1 MERYMEQHMDS
12 TMRAAAFL
20 DKGGVGKTTT
30 IAHVGV
36 ALADEGYRVCLLDL
50 AGKQGDLTKHFG
62 LWQQAR
68 ESDDWP
74 NITTVFQDEWDTIAE
89 QLPDAV
95 DQLVLPTGEGPDL
108 IPAHEGLDGLE
119 SLLGSI
125 DDPSDRYARLD
136 HFLTEYLDERYDVL
150 LLDLP
155 GSTSN
160 IAYNGLWAARHVITP
175 VRAGPFE
182 AEQMTQL
189 EADLDEIRAGQ
200 EIDINLSLVLINE
213 YDERKTIDRDLF
225 KQLNGEYSDV
235 LAPQQIPSSQ
245 DITNAQQ
252 GGQTIFQLEQPSL
265 TAQRA
270 LAAYRE
276 NARILIDRTPAL
288 AETETEPE
296 AGQP

>member
-1 MERYMEQHMDS
+1 
-12 TMRAAAFL
+12 MRAAAFL

-30 IAHVGV
+30 IAHIGV

-62 LWQQAR
+62 LWQQAK

-74 NITTVFQDEWDTIAE
+74 NITTVFQDEWDTIAD
-89 QLPDAV
+89 QLPEAV
-95 DQLVLPTGEGPDL
+95 DQLVMPTGEGPDL

-125 DDPSDRYARLD
+125 DDPTDRYARLD

-182 AEQMTQL
+182 QEQMAQL

-200 EIDINLSLVLINE
+200 DIDINLALVLINE
-213 YDERKTIDRDLF
+213 YDERQTIDRDLF
-225 KQLNGEYSDV
+225 EQLSSDYGEV
-235 LAPQQIPSSQ
+235 LAPEQIPSSQ

-252 GGQTIFQLEQPSL
+252 NGETVFQLEQPSQ

-270 LAAYRE
+270 LTAYRE
-276 NARILIDRTPAL
+276 NARTLIGRTPAL
-288 AETETEPE
+288 AEAETEPE

>member
-1 MERYMEQHMDS
+1 
-12 TMRAAAFL
+12 MRAAAFL

-36 ALADEGYRVCLLDL
+36 ALADDGYRVCLLDL

-62 LWQQAR
+62 LWQQTQDA
-68 ESDDWP
+68 DGWP
-74 NITTVFQDEWDTIAE
+74 NITTVFQDEWETIADE
-89 QLPDAV
+89 LPDAIDRLIV
-95 DQLVLPTGEGPDL
+95 PTGEGPDL

-119 SLLGSI
+119 RLLGGI
-125 DDPSDRYARLD
+125 DDPSERYTRLD
-136 HFLTEYLDERYDVL
+136 RFLTGYLDDRYDVV

-160 IAYNGLWAARHVITP
+160 IAYNGLWAARRVIAP

-182 AEQMTQL
+182 QEQTSQL
-189 EADLDEIRAGQ
+189 EADLDEIHDGQ
-200 EIDINLSLVLINE
+200 EIEIDLTLLLINE
-213 YDERKTIDRDLF
+213 YDDRQTIDRQLF
-225 KQLNGEYSDV
+225 EHLNTEYPNE

-252 GGQTIFQLEQPSL
+252 VGQTIFQLEQPSQ

-270 LAAYRE
+270 RAAYRE
-276 NARILIDRTPAL
+276 NARTLVARTEL
-288 AETETEPE
+288 SPE
-296 AGQP
+296 SEAKVSHS

>member
-1 MERYMEQHMDS
+1 
-12 TMRAAAFL
+12 MRAAAFL

-30 IAHVGV
+30 VAHVGV
-36 ALADEGYRVCLLDL
+36 ALADEGNRVCLLDL

-62 LWQQAR
+62 LWQQAK

-95 DQLVLPTGEGPDL
+95 DQLVMPTGEGPDL

-119 SLLGSI
+119 SLLGNI
-125 DDPSDRYARLD
+125 DDPSERYARLD

-182 AEQMTQL
+182 QEQMAQL
-189 EADLDEIRAGQ
+189 QADLDEIRAGQ
-200 EIDINLSLVLINE
+200 EIDITLALVLINE
-213 YDERKTIDRDLF
+213 YDERQTIDRELF
-225 KQLNGEYSDV
+225 EQLNDDYGEV
-235 LAPQQIPSSQ
+235 LAPEQIPSSQ

-252 GGQTIFQLEQPSL
+252 NGQTVFQLEQPSQ

-276 NARILIDRTPAL
+276 NACTLIGRTPAL
-288 AETETEPE
+288 AEAETEPE

>member
-1 MERYMEQHMDS
+1 MDS
-12 TMRAAAFL
+12 LMRAAAFL

-30 IAHVGV
+30 VAHLGV
-36 ALADEGYRVCLLDL
+36 ALADEGHRVCLLDL

-62 LWQQAR
+62 LWDQVR

-74 NITTVFQDEWDTIAE
+74 NITTVFQDEWDAIAD

-95 DQLVLPTGEGPDL
+95 DQLVVPTDEGPDL

-125 DDPSDRYARLD
+125 DDPGVRYSRLD
-136 HFLTEYLDERYDVL
+136 HFLTEYLEDRYDVV

-160 IAYNGLWAARHVITP
+160 IAYNGLWAARHVIAP

-182 AEQMTQL
+182 QEQTMQL
-189 EADLDEIRAGQ
+189 QSDLDEIRAGQ
-200 EIDINLSLVLINE
+200 QIDIALTLLVINE

-225 KQLNGEYSDV
+225 ERLSGEYPEA
-235 LAPQQIPSSQ
+235 LAPDQIPRSQ

-252 GGQTIFQLEQPSL
+252 QGCTIFGLEQPSQ
-265 TAQRA
+265 TARRA
-270 LAAYRE
+270 RSAYQA
-276 NARILIDRTPAL
+276 NARELL
-288 AETETEPE
+288 ARMTATAESG
-296 AGQP
+296 AGSEVSRS

>member
-1 MERYMEQHMDS
+1 MDS

-30 IAHVGV
+30 IAHIGV
-36 ALADEGYRVCLLDL
+36 ALADEGQSVCLLDL

-62 LWQQAR
+62 LWQQAK
-68 ESDDWP
+68 ESDNWP

-89 QLPDAV
+89 QLPEAV
-95 DQLVLPTGEGPDL
+95 DQLVMPTGEGPDL

-136 HFLTEYLDERYDVL
+136 HFLTEYLDERYDVV

-182 AEQMTQL
+182 AEQMAQL

-200 EIDINLSLVLINE
+200 DIDINLALVLINE
-213 YDERKTIDRDLF
+213 YDERQTIDRELF
-225 KQLNGEYSDV
+225 EQLSTEYDGV

-252 GGQTIFQLEQPSL
+252 DGQTIFQLEQPSQ

-270 LAAYRE
+270 LAAYQE
-276 NARILIDRTPAL
+276 NARELIARTATPV
-288 AETETEPE
+288 ESETEPE
-296 AGQP
+296 AEV

>member
-1 MERYMEQHMDS
+1 
-12 TMRAAAFL
+12 MRAAAFL

-30 IAHVGV
+30 IAHIGV
-36 ALADEGYRVCLLDL
+36 ALADEGYSVCLLDL

-62 LWQQAR
+62 LWQQTR
-68 ESDDWP
+68 EADSWP
-74 NITTVFQDEWDTIAE
+74 NITTVFQDEWDTIAD
-89 QLPDAV
+89 QLPEAV
-95 DQLVLPTGEGPDL
+95 DQLVMPTDEGPDL

-125 DDPSDRYARLD
+125 DDPGDRYARLD
-136 HFLTEYLDERYDVL
+136 HFLTEYLNERYDVI

-182 AEQMTQL
+182 QEQMAQL

-200 EIDINLSLVLINE
+200 QIDINLALLLINE
-213 YDERKTIDRDLF
+213 YDERQTIDRNLF
-225 KQLNGEYSDV
+225 EHLSTEYADV

-252 GGQTIFQLEQPSL
+252 AGQTIFQLEQPSK
-265 TAQRA
+265 TARRA
-270 LAAYRE
+270 LDAYRE
-276 NARILIDRTPAL
+276 NAHELIARTNAPD
-288 AETETEPE
+288 ESESEPE
-296 AGQP
+296 AEV

>member
-1 MERYMEQHMDS
+1 
-12 TMRAAAFL
+12 MRAAAFL

-36 ALADEGYRVCLLDL
+36 ALADEGYNVCLLDL

-62 LWQQAR
+62 LWQQAKG
-68 ESDDWP
+68 SDDWP

-89 QLPDAV
+89 QLPEAV
-95 DQLVLPTGEGPDL
+95 DQLVMPTGEGPDL
-108 IPAHEGLDGLE
+108 IPADEGLDGLE

-125 DDPSDRYARLD
+125 DDPTERYARLD
-136 HFLTEYLDERYDVL
+136 HFLTEYLDEHYNVL

-160 IAYNGLWAARHVITP
+160 IAYNGLWAARNVITP

-182 AEQMTQL
+182 QEQMAQL
-189 EADLDEIRAGQ
+189 EADLDEIRGGQ
-200 EIDINLSLVLINE
+200 EIDINLALLLINE
-213 YDERKTIDRDLF
+213 YDKRQTIDRELF
-225 KQLNGEYSDV
+225 EQLSDDYGEV
-235 LAPQQIPSSQ
+235 LAPEQIPGSQ

-252 GGQTIFQLEQPSL
+252 AGQTIFQLEQPSQ

-276 NARILIDRTPAL
+276 IARILIGRTPAL
-288 AETETEPE
+288 AEIETGPE

>member
-1 MERYMEQHMDS
+1 
-12 TMRAAAFL
+12 MRAAAFL

-30 IAHVGV
+30 IAHLGV

-62 LWQQAR
+62 LWQQAK

-89 QLPDAV
+89 QLSDAV
-95 DQLVLPTGEGPDL
+95 NQLVLPTGEGPDL

-125 DDPSDRYARLD
+125 DNPSDRYARLD
-136 HFLTEYLDERYDVL
+136 HFLTEYLDDRYDVV

-160 IAYNGLWAARHVITP
+160 IAYNGLWATRHVITP

-182 AEQMTQL
+182 QEQTIQL
-189 EADLDEIRAGQ
+189 ETDLDEIREGQ
-200 EIDINLSLVLINE
+200 QIDINLALLLINE
-213 YDERKTIDRDLF
+213 YDDRKTIDRNLF
-225 KQLNGEYSDV
+225 EHLTAEYPEV
-235 LAPQQIPSSQ
+235 LAPEQIPESQ

-252 GGQTIFQLEQPSL
+252 EGQTIFQLEQPSQ

-270 LAAYRE
+270 LAAYRA
-276 NARILIDRTPAL
+276 NADELVARMTAL
-288 AETETEPE
+288 AESETEPE
-296 AGQP
+296 VEV

>member
-1 MERYMEQHMDS
+1 MDRRMDS

-30 IAHVGV
+30 IAHIGV

-62 LWQQAR
+62 LWQQAQ

-95 DQLVLPTGEGPDL
+95 DQLVVPTDEGPDL

-125 DDPSDRYARLD
+125 DDPSDRYDRLD
-136 HFLTEYLDERYDVL
+136 HFLTDYLDDRYDVV

-182 AEQMTQL
+182 QGQTTQL
-189 EADLDEIRAGQ
+189 RSDLDEIRAGQ
-200 EIDINLSLVLINE
+200 QIGINLALLLINE
-213 YDERKTIDRDLF
+213 YDERRTIDRDLF
-225 KQLNGEYSDV
+225 EQLSTEYPEV
-235 LAPQQIPSSQ
+235 LAPRQIPSSQ

-252 GGQTIFQLEQPSL
+252 RGQTIFQLEQPSQ

-276 NARILIDRTPAL
+276 NARELITRMTAM
-288 AETETEPE
+288 AESGTEPE
-296 AGQP
+296 VSQP

>member
-1 MERYMEQHMDS
+1 
-12 TMRAAAFL
+12 MRAAAFL

-30 IAHVGV
+30 VAHVGV
-36 ALADEGYRVCLLDL
+36 ALANKGYRVCLLDL

-62 LWQQAR
+62 LWQQAK

-74 NITTVFQDEWDTIAE
+74 NITTVFQDEWDTIAD

-95 DQLVLPTGEGPDL
+95 DQLIMPTGEGPDL

-182 AEQMTQL
+182 QEQMSQL

-200 EIDINLSLVLINE
+200 DIDINLALVLINE

-225 KQLNGEYSDV
+225 EQLSSEYAEV
-235 LAPQQIPSSQ
+235 LAPEQIPSSQ

-252 GGQTIFQLEQPSL
+252 NGQTVFQLEQPSQ

-276 NARILIDRTPAL
+276 DAHELVGRMAPS
-288 AETETEPE
+288 ETEIEPE
-296 AGQP
+296 ASQS

>member
-1 MERYMEQHMDS
+1 MDS
-12 TMRAAAFL
+12 LLRAAAFL

-30 IAHVGV
+30 IAHLGV

-62 LWQQAR
+62 LWRQVR

-74 NITTVFQDEWDTIAE
+74 NVTTVFQDEWDAIAD

-95 DQLVLPTGEGPDL
+95 EQLVVSTDEGPDL

-125 DDPSDRYARLD
+125 DDPSERYSRLD
-136 HFLTEYLDERYDVL
+136 HFLTEYLDDRYEVV

-160 IAYNGLWAARHVITP
+160 IAYNGLWAARHVIVP

-182 AEQMTQL
+182 QEQTTQL
-189 EADLDEIRAGQ
+189 QSDLDEIRAGQ
-200 EIDINLSLVLINE
+200 QITINLALLLINE

-225 KQLNGEYSDV
+225 EQLSADYPEV
-235 LAPQQIPSSQ
+235 LAPQQIPRSQ

-252 GGQTIFQLEQPSL
+252 QGRTIFQLEHPSG

-270 LAAYRE
+270 RAAYRE
-276 NARILIDRTPAL
+276 NAREFLTRATAT
-288 AETETEPE
+288 AESE
-296 AGQP
+296 AESEVSES

>member
-1 MERYMEQHMDS
+1 
-12 TMRAAAFL
+12 MRAAAFL

-36 ALADEGYRVCLLDL
+36 ALADEEYSVCLLDL

-68 ESDDWP
+68 EADAWP

-89 QLPDAV
+89 QLPEAV
-95 DQLVLPTGEGPDL
+95 DQLVMPTDEGPDL

-136 HFLTEYLDERYDVL
+136 HFLTEYLEDRYDVI

-182 AEQMTQL
+182 QEQMTQL

-200 EIDINLSLVLINE
+200 QIDIDLALLLINE
-213 YDERKTIDRDLF
+213 YDERQTIDCDLF
-225 KQLNGEYSDV
+225 EHLSTEYAEV

-252 GGQTIFQLEQPSL
+252 VGQTIFQLEQPSK
-265 TAQRA
+265 TARRA
-270 LAAYRE
+270 RAAYRE
-276 NARILIDRTPAL
+276 NAHELIARTVAP
-288 AETETEPE
+288 EGSESEPE
-296 AGQP
+296 AEV

>member
-1 MERYMEQHMDS
+1 MDT

-68 ESDDWP
+68 EADDWP
-74 NITTVFQDEWDTIAE
+74 NITTVFQDEWDTIAD

-95 DQLVLPTGEGPDL
+95 DQLIMPTGEGPDL

-119 SLLGSI
+119 RLLGSI

-136 HFLTEYLDERYDVL
+136 HFLSEYLDERYDVL

-182 AEQMTQL
+182 QEQMAQL

-200 EIDINLSLVLINE
+200 EIDINLALLLINE
-213 YDERKTIDRDLF
+213 YDERQTIDRELF
-225 KQLNGEYSDV
+225 EQLNTDYPEV
-235 LAPQQIPSSQ
+235 LAPEQIPSSQ

-252 GGQTIFQLEQPSL
+252 EGQTIFQLEQPSK

-270 LAAYRE
+270 LAAYRK
-276 NARILIDRTPAL
+276 NARTLIGRTPAL
-288 AETETEPE
+288 AEAETEPE

>member
-1 MERYMEQHMDS
+1 MDS

-30 IAHVGV
+30 VAHVGV

-62 LWQQAR
+62 LWQQAK

-95 DQLVLPTGEGPDL
+95 DQLIMPTGEGPDL

-125 DDPSDRYARLD
+125 DDPSERYARLD

-182 AEQMTQL
+182 QEQMAQL

-200 EIDINLSLVLINE
+200 EIDITLALVLINE
-213 YDERKTIDRDLF
+213 YDERQTIDRELF
-225 KQLNGEYSDV
+225 EQLNDDYGGV
-235 LAPQQIPSSQ
+235 LAPEQIPSSQ

-252 GGQTIFQLEQPSL
+252 EGQTIFQLEQPSQ

-276 NARILIDRTPAL
+276 NARTLIDRAPAL
-288 AETETEPE
+288 AKAETEPE
-296 AGQP
+296 AGQL

>member
-1 MERYMEQHMDS
+1 MDQHMDS

-30 IAHVGV
+30 IAHLGV

-62 LWQQAR
+62 LWQEAQEA
-68 ESDDWP
+68 DGWP
-74 NITTVFQDEWDTIAE
+74 NITTVFQDEWETIADE
-89 QLPDAV
+89 LPDAV
-95 DQLVLPTGEGPDL
+95 ARLIVSTGEGPDL

-119 SLLGSI
+119 RLLGGI
-125 DDPSDRYARLD
+125 DDPSERYTRLD
-136 HFLTEYLDERYDVL
+136 RFLTGYLDDRYDVI

-160 IAYNGLWAARHVITP
+160 IAYNGLWAARRVITP

-182 AEQMTQL
+182 QEQTSQL
-189 EADLDEIRAGQ
+189 EADLDEIHDGQ
-200 EIDINLSLVLINE
+200 EIEIDLTLLLINE
-213 YDERKTIDRDLF
+213 YDDRQTIDRQLF
-225 KQLNGEYSDV
+225 EELSTEYPDE
-235 LAPQQIPSSQ
+235 LASQQIPSSQ

-252 GGQTIFQLEQPSL
+252 MGQTIFQLEQPSQ

-270 LAAYRE
+270 RAAYRE
-276 NARILIDRTPAL
+276 NARMLVARTGLSPASE
-288 AETETEPE
+288 AEVSHS
-296 AGQP
+296 

>member
-1 MERYMEQHMDS
+1 
-12 TMRAAAFL
+12 MRAAAFL

-36 ALADEGYRVCLLDL
+36 ALADEGYRACLLDL

-62 LWQQAR
+62 LWQQAK

-89 QLPDAV
+89 QLPEAV

-136 HFLTEYLDERYDVL
+136 HFLTEYLDDSYDVL

-189 EADLDEIRAGQ
+189 EADLDEIRTGQ
-200 EIDINLSLVLINE
+200 EIDITLSLLVINE

-225 KQLNGEYSDV
+225 EQLDDEYADV
-235 LAPQQIPSSQ
+235 LAPEQIPSSQ

-252 GGQTIFQLEQPSL
+252 EGQTAFQLVQPSQ

-270 LAAYRE
+270 LTAYRE
-276 NARILIDRTPAL
+276 NARTLIARTPAL
-288 AETETEPE
+288 SESEAEREVS
-296 AGQP
+296 QP